1 MSPASSQ
8 PILPHST
15 ASSALDATMQRTE
28 YARTSVDD
36 SDEDTIILDLSGAG
50 QGNASGFS
58 NNDHGTTGSAV
69 QSFVPLVDLTI
80 STTSSPTQLP
90 TSPVYALI
98 NVIDIKRSPE
108 CFESLPT
115 QGIVVIIMKRNHS
128 NQYAKLRS
136 LTRRPSSL
144 RKGCILCLDERQDGL
159 VDLQCTSCT
168 QLMHLTCFEEWVSRR
183 DSQTTHMCPIWYA
196 YKAILV
202 DPSLLY
208 GEVLS

>member
-1 MSPASSQ
+1 
-8 PILPHST
+8 
-15 ASSALDATMQRTE
+15 MQRTE

-98 NVIDIKRSPE
+98 NTIDIKRTSP
-108 CFESLPT
+108 L
-115 QGIVVIIMKRNHS
+115 
-128 NQYAKLRS
+128 
-136 LTRRPSSL
+136 
-144 RKGCILCLDERQDGL
+144 
-159 VDLQCTSCT
+159 
-168 QLMHLTCFEEWVSRR
+168 
-183 DSQTTHMCPIWYA
+183 
-196 YKAILV
+196 
-202 DPSLLY
+202 PSL
-208 GEVLS
+208 EVAAKNIAGYEATSPFGKHTASAVETAQI